1 MDDEPRTPQQVCH
14 EVSAELR
21 DMAAWLTSGHLT
33 ESQFRVSL
41 LALEAEKVKRFG
53 FTLTGEK
60 TAGGRTHFELRFAE
74 TGRLCASMDYD
85 SATED
90 FDIHEIC
97 G

>member
-1 MDDEPRTPQQVCH
+1 MDEPLTPQEVCR

-21 DMAAWLTSGHLT
+21 EIASWLCSGHLT

-53 FTLTGEK
+53 FTLTGHK
-60 TAGGRTHFELRFAE
+60 TAEGRTHFELRFAE
-74 TGRLCASMDYD
+74 DGKLCASMDYD
-85 SATED
+85 SATEELD
-90 FDIHEIC
+90 VRQIC